1 MITDYCSD
9 EDDLLKHHPI
19 GTQKVHKNESEV
31 WMECVLNYTT
41 LEVHWLEV
49 SSVNK
54 TDPTT
59 IYTNKT
65 TTSKSLLVNTSY
77 TDSLNYSSSLST
89 KRINISFDEPSLSHT
104 STQPVSVA
112 VTDGNGTNENNRHVG
127 GKNHAGSA
135 TPVSAVESSNMELMI
150 SLPIAGVTLIAI
162 IGTGIRIACFNKR
175 SSSCNQHSK
184 ADFTNRTL
192 PAVPAVSK
200 QTEDE
205 YCVIGL
211 TFDET
216 GSAGQ
221 PCEGD
226 DIEYYYIQT
235 PEYVNAFAASD
246 RDSSSSSS
254 PQSEGI
260 YVIDPSHVDCTD
272 SVVKDCTLTPQVNTN
287 DDC

>member
-1 MITDYCSD
+1 
-9 EDDLLKHHPI
+9 
-19 GTQKVHKNESEV
+19 
-31 WMECVLNYTT
+31 
-41 LEVHWLEV
+41 
-49 SSVNK
+49 
-54 TDPTT
+54 
-59 IYTNKT
+59 
-65 TTSKSLLVNTSY
+65 
-77 TDSLNYSSSLST
+77 
-89 KRINISFDEPSLSHT
+89 
-104 STQPVSVA
+104 
-112 VTDGNGTNENNRHVG
+112 
-127 GKNHAGSA
+127 
-135 TPVSAVESSNMELMI
+135 MELMI
-150 SLPIAGVTLIAI
+150 SLPVAGVALIAI

-205 YCVIGL
+205 YCDIGL

-246 RDSSSSSS
+246 RDSSSGSS

-260 YVIDPSHVDCTD
+260 YVIDPSHVDCTE

-287 DDC
+287 DVS

>member
-1 MITDYCSD
+1 
-9 EDDLLKHHPI
+9 
-19 GTQKVHKNESEV
+19 
-31 WMECVLNYTT
+31 MECVLNYTT

-49 SSVNK
+49 SSINK

-77 TDSLNYSSSLST
+77 TDSLNYSSSSSLST
-89 KRINISFDEPSLSHT
+89 KRIDISFDEPSLSHT
-104 STQPVSVA
+104 STQPLSVV
-112 VTDGNGTNENNRHVG
+112 VTDGNRTIENNRHDG

-150 SLPIAGVTLIAI
+150 SLPIAGVISIAI
-162 IGTGIRIACFNKR
+162 IGTGVRIACFNKR
-175 SSSCNQHSK
+175 SSASNQHSK

-235 PEYVNAFAASD
+235 PDYVNAFAASD